1 MGQGT
6 AGTISHD
13 KNFTFKCSFVGE
25 STRFSQD
32 LDKYKEFQTKT
43 EELVQDSKN
52 NEEGNQGAST
62 EFINKMK
69 NKWIES

>member
-25 STRFSQD
+25 STTFSQD
-32 LDKYKEFQTKT
+32 LDKYKDVAVN
-43 EELVQDSKN
+43 LGSN
-52 NEEGNQGAST
+52 AC
-62 EFINKMK
+62 
-69 NKWIES
+69 